1 MKRYSIVLA
10 SILIAACG
18 GCSPDLSGIDIG
30 GGAIDFPDE
39 AVGGAWVGTEPG
51 GNQILALVTE
61 SGRLNWISVDTGEQG
76 FGTVSVQAWATT
88 IEYTLVAPWGFTLAD
103 SSTSATC
110 GGGGTISER
119 DHWATPV
126 NCTTSL
132 GGSIESF
139 TDFRYDALYDRDSS
153 LALIAGDY
161 DDSGLVISISATGE
175 IFEQDPAS
183 GCVVNGQVSII
194 DSQFNVYDV
203 SITYSNCT
211 GDEAVLNGAIFT
223 GLGILDD
230 TVVPETAI
238 FGVTGAVGNET
249 YSLVSALPR
258 L

>member
-1 MKRYSIVLA
+1 MKQYAIALS

-18 GCSPDLSGIDIG
+18 GGVDLDGINIG
-30 GGAIDFPDE
+30 GGPIDFPDHE
-39 AVGGAWVGTEPG
+39 VGGAWVGTDSGE
-51 GNQILALVTE
+51 NQILALVTE
-61 SGRLNWISVDTGEQG
+61 SGRLNWILLDTGEQG
-76 FGTVSVQAWATT
+76 FGTVSVQGMTTT
-88 IEYTLVAPWGFTLAD
+88 IEYTLVAPWGLTLAD
-103 SSTSATC
+103 GSTSATC
-110 GGGGTISER
+110 DGTGTISER
-119 DHWATPV
+119 QSWHAPI

-132 GGSIESF
+132 GGSIESIIGF
-139 TDFRYDALYDRDSS
+139 NYDAMYDRDSS
-153 LALIAGDY
+153 LVLIAGDY
-161 DDSGLVISISATGE
+161 DDSGLVMSVSATGE

-203 SITYSNCT
+203 SITYSNCA
-211 GDEAVLNGAIFT
+211 GDEAVLNGAVFA

-249 YSLVSALPR
+249 YSVVNALPR

>member
-1 MKRYSIVLA
+1 MKRYSIVL
-10 SILIAACG
+10 STILIAACG
-18 GCSPDLSGIDIG
+18 GCSPDLSGINIG
-30 GGAIDFPDE
+30 GGPIAWPDE
-39 AVGGAWVGTEPG
+39 AVGGAWVGTDSG

-61 SGRLNWISVDTGEQG
+61 SGRLNWISLDTGEQG
-76 FGTVSVQAWATT
+76 FGTVSVQWITTT

-103 SSTSATC
+103 GSTSATC
-110 GGGGTISER
+110 GGVGHIVKRVSW
-119 DHWATPV
+119 HAPI

-132 GGSIESF
+132 GGSIESL
-139 TDFRYDALYDRDSS
+139 TDFTYDALYDRDSS

-161 DDSGLVISISATGE
+161 DDSGLVISVSANGE

-183 GCVVNGQVSII
+183 GCVVNGQISII

-211 GDEAVLNGAIFT
+211 GDEAVLNGAVFA

-230 TVVPETAI
+230 TVVPETLI
-238 FGVTGAVGNET
+238 FGVTGVVGNET
-249 YSLVSALPR
+249 YSVVSALPR